1 MKRTSAIICEF
12 NPFHNGHA
20 HLFSEARKRGAE
32 NIVCIMSGNFVQRG
46 EIAIGDKFS
55 RAEAAIL
62 SGADLVLELPMPFSA
77 AGAEYFATA
86 GVNIAERLGAVDE
99 LIFGSECG
107 DIELLTEVAQNQLSN
122 EFADAFRE
130 LYKGEAGYAASAQLA
145 YETLY
150 GKNKMME
157 SPNNIL
163 AIEYIKA
170 LMKAGTKIT
179 PITVKREDNFL
190 SESLEGE
197 FPSASALRK
206 MILSGEKKKIASH
219 MPSEAYEAL
228 LRAEERGDF
237 PTDMEKYGLFIL
249 SAMRFASS
257 ESISECEGI
266 SGGLNNRIVRMAQ
279 EAKSYD
285 ELCKMLS
292 TKKYTDARLRRALLF
307 SALGIKS
314 EDMRLSPFCTRLL
327 ATNERGRELLSDI
340 RKSGRIP
347 VVTKTSDKKSVIEG
361 LFGKEKTEAER
372 LYEIE
377 KRAEALFTL
386 CSREPKE
393 SSFYEKMSPHVI
405 KRGNKFT
412 NYR

>member
-1 MKRTSAIICEF
+1 MTRTSAIICEF

-32 NIVCIMSGNFVQRG
+32 NIICIMSGNFVQRG

-55 RAEAAIL
+55 RAEAALL
-62 SGADLVLELPMPFSA
+62 SGADLVLELPMPFSS

-86 GVNIAERLGAVDE
+86 GVEIADRLGAVDE
-99 LIFGSECG
+99 LIFGSEVG
-107 DIELLTEVAQNQLSN
+107 DIELLCEIAENQLST
-122 EFADAFRE
+122 EFSEAFKE
-130 LYKGEAGYAASAQLA
+130 LYKGEMGYAASAQMA
-145 YETLY
+145 YESLY
-150 GKNKMME
+150 GKNEIMA

-170 LMKAGTKIT
+170 IMKLGSKIN
-179 PITVKREDNFL
+179 PVTVKREDNFL
-190 SESLEGE
+190 SESIEGE

-206 MILSGEKKKIASH
+206 MILSGEKEKIASH
-219 MPSEAYEAL
+219 MPPEAYEAL
-228 LRAEERGDF
+228 LCAEKRGDF
-237 PTDMEKYGLFIL
+237 PTDMEKYGLFVL
-249 SAMRFASS
+249 SSMRLASP
-257 ESISECEGI
+257 EAISDSEGI
-266 SGGLNNRIVRMAQ
+266 SGGLNNRIIRTAL
-279 EAKSYD
+279 EAKSYE
-285 ELCKMLS
+285 ELCRMLS

-307 SALGIKS
+307 SVLGVKS

-327 ATNERGRELLSDI
+327 AANEKGREILSDI

-361 LFGKEKTEAER
+361 LCGKEKTSAER

-386 CSREPKE
+386 CRTKNEE
-393 SSFYEKMSPHVI
+393 ASFYEKKSPYVA
-405 KRGNKFT
+405 K
-412 NYR
+412 

>member
-12 NPFHNGHA
+12 NPFHRGHA
-20 HLFSEARKRGAE
+20 HLFSEARKCGAG

-55 RAEAAIL
+55 RAEAALL

-99 LIFGSECG
+99 LIFGSESG
-107 DIELLTEVAQNQLSN
+107 DINMLTEIAQNQLSKD
-122 EFADAFRE
+122 FANAFRE
-130 LYKGEAGYAASAQLA
+130 IYKGEAGYAESAQLA
-145 YETLY
+145 YESLY
-150 GKNKMME
+150 GKNE
-157 SPNNIL
+157 TVSSPNNIL

-170 LMKAGTKIT
+170 LIKTKSKII
-179 PITVKREDNFL
+179 PVTVEREDNFHL
-190 SESLEGE
+190 ESIEGE
-197 FPSASALRK
+197 FPSASALRR
-206 MILSGEKKKIASH
+206 MILGGKTEEIASH
-219 MPSEAYEAL
+219 MPKEAYEAL

-237 PTDMEKYGLFIL
+237 PIDFEKYGLCIL
-249 SAMRFASS
+249 SAMRLASS
-257 ESISECEGI
+257 ESISDCEGI
-266 SGGLNNRIVRMAQ
+266 SGGLNNRIMRIAA

-314 EDMRLSPFCTRLL
+314 DDVRLSPFCTRLL
-327 ATNERGRELLSDI
+327 AANERGRELLSHI

-361 LFGKEKTEAER
+361 LFEKERTEAER

-386 CSREPKE
+386 CHREPKE
-393 SSFYEKMSPHVI
+393 SSFYEKMSPHII
-405 KRGNKFT
+405 K
-412 NYR
+412 

>member
-20 HLFSEARKRGAE
+20 HLFAEARRRGAE
-32 NIVCIMSGNFVQRG
+32 NILCIMSGNFVQRG

-55 RAEAAIL
+55 RAEVALL

-86 GVNIAERLGAVDE
+86 GVGIAERLGVVDE
-99 LIFGSECG
+99 VIFGSESG
-107 DIELLTEVAQNQLSN
+107 DIELLTEIAKNQLSE
-122 EFADAFRE
+122 EFVCAFRA
-130 LYKGEAGYAASAQLA
+130 LYKGEVGYAASAQLA
-145 YETLY
+145 YESLY
-150 GKNKMME
+150 GKNEVMA

-170 LMKAGTKIT
+170 LVKLGSKIT
-179 PITVKREDNFL
+179 PVTVKRDDNFL
-190 SESLEGE
+190 SENIEGE

-206 MILSGEKKKIASH
+206 IIFAGENEKIAPH
-219 MPSEAYEAL
+219 MPKEAYEAL
-228 LRAEERGDF
+228 LKAEKRGDF
-237 PTDMEKYGLFIL
+237 PTDMEKYGLCIL
-249 SAMRFASS
+249 SYMRLSS
-257 ESISECEGI
+257 PESISGCEGI
-266 SGGLNNRIVRMAQ
+266 SGGLQNRIVRTAT

-285 ELCKMLS
+285 ELTKMLS

-307 SALGIKS
+307 SSLGIKS

-340 RKSGRIP
+340 RKNGKIP
-347 VVTKTSDKKSVIEG
+347 VVTKTSDKKAVIEG
-361 LFGKEKTEAER
+361 LDGEEKRVAER
-372 LYEIE
+372 LSDIE

-386 CSREPKE
+386 CMREPKE
-393 SSFYEKMSPHVI
+393 ASFYEKKSPHVI
-405 KRGNKFT
+405 K
-412 NYR
+412 